1 MKKPYNEPLTQRGLE
16 RGALTMLSGCVQVG
30 LTGFKCRCGFVFCGP
45 HRLAEAH
52 ACDFDYKAT
61 GREHLAKANPLIQ
74 ADRVQ
79 RF

>member
-1 MKKPYNEPLTQRGLE
+1 MIFWCHSVE
-16 RGALTMLSGCVQVG
+16 SGHDLVVQVG
-30 LTGFKCRCGFVFCGP
+30 LTGFKCRCGYVFCGP

-52 ACDFDYKAT
+52 SCDYDYKAN
-61 GREHLAKANPLIQ
+61 GREHLAKANPLVQ

>member
-1 MKKPYNEPLTQRGLE
+1 MVCQVTR
-16 RGALTMLSGCVQVG
+16 TGCSSQVG

-52 ACDFDYKAT
+52 TCDFDYKST